1 MNYLARGGN
10 PRRADTSFDVLA
22 TLRVIVGNVAHHRR
36 HFGPSSSASS
46 RNIVGLSRTAY
57 ISGMSD
63 LAPDRAA
70 LESLLDFYVEVG
82 VDCALDAAPH
92 DRFAEAARPA
102 PAQRPAPPPVSPAPL
117 LDTAPSRRPLSPAP
131 ASPVEAAEDARERAR
146 SAATLAELEALL
158 AAFESCALKFSA
170 KNLCFSD
177 GNPLGRMMLVGEAPG
192 ADEDRVGKPFVGRAG
207 QLLDRM
213 LAAIGLDRGAVYIA
227 NIVPWRPP
235 GNRDPTPQ
243 EVAMCK
249 PFLERQIELADPDIL
264 VCLGGASAR
273 ELLGVKEGILRSRG
287 RWFPY
292 RTRRDIRALATLH
305 PAYLLRSPLQKRL
318 AWRDFRALRRALDEK
333 AGPA

>member
-1 MNYLARGGN
+1 
-10 PRRADTSFDVLA
+10 
-22 TLRVIVGNVAHHRR
+22 LRVIVGNVAHHR
-36 HFGPSSSASS
+36 PSSS
-46 RNIVGLSRTAY
+46 RNIVPLSRTAY
-57 ISGMSD
+57 ILAMSD
-63 LAPDRAA
+63 LSADRAA
-70 LESLLDFYVEVG
+70 LESLLDFYAEAG
-82 VDCALDAAPH
+82 VDCALDDAPH

-102 PAQRPAPPPVSPAPL
+102 PAQRPAPAPIAEA
-117 LDTAPSRRPLSPAP
+117 APSRRPLSPAS

-158 AAFESCALKFSA
+158 AGFESCALKFSA

-177 GNPLGRMMLVGEAPG
+177 GNPLGRLMLVGEAPG